1 MNRFFSLFLA
11 LIAWMPSFSQE
22 AKRYVLVEHFTNT
35 RCGICA
41 SRNPA
46 LFSLIEANEDDVH
59 HIAYHP
65 SFPYSSCVFY
75 QHNTEENQDRAVLY
89 SVPGTP
95 QAYLWGTRVS
105 NGSGLLPGNTLPNA
119 LNQTSPIAILVDEQL
134 DGFGREATI
143 TIQSVGTV
151 PTGGD
156 YRLFVAVVERR
167 VNYSAP
173 NGEDE
178 HFNVF
183 RDMLPSSTGEAIVFA
198 DQGSE
203 ITRSFS
209 YTFSSEWDVNQIYV
223 IAYIQDMNT
232 KEVLNSGSTLDV
244 RPTTAIDRELDSRLS
259 IFPNPASSTLEVNWQ
274 GIEAQE
280 AVLTLFTP
288 AGQQVRTQTSTGT
301 QSRTRFDV
309 SDLPRG
315 IYFIRLDI
323 DGRQAVRKVSV
334 E

>member
-35 RCGICA
+35 RCSICA

-46 LFSLIEANEDDVH
+46 FFSAIEPHAEDVH
-59 HIAYHP
+59 HIAFHP

-95 QAYLWGTRVS
+95 QAYLWGTKVS
-105 NGSGLLPGNTLPNA
+105 SGSGLLPGNTLPNA
-119 LNQTSPIAILVDEQL
+119 LNQTSPIAVLVDEEL
-134 DGFGREATI
+134 SGFGREASI

-156 YRLFVAVVERR
+156 YRLFVAVVEKL
-167 VNYSAP
+167 VNYDAP

-178 HFNVF
+178 HHNVF
-183 RDMLPSSTGEAIVFA
+183 RDMLPGSAGEPIIFA
-198 DQGSE
+198 EQGGE
-203 ITRSFS
+203 ISKAFTYS
-209 YTFSSEWDVNQIYV
+209 FSSEWDVNQVYV
-223 IAYIQDMNT
+223 IAYVQDMNT
-232 KEVLNSGSTLDV
+232 KEVLNSGSTFDV
-244 RPTTAIDRELDSRLS
+244 RPTTSIDRELDSRLS
-259 IFPNPASSTLEVNWQ
+259 VFPNPATDLIELDWQ
-274 GIEAQE
+274 GIKANQ
-280 AVLTLFTP
+280 AILSLYSPT
-288 AGQQVRTQTSTGT
+288 GQRVRLATIQAT
-301 QSRTRFDV
+301 QSRSQLDV

-315 IYFIRLDI
+315 IYFLRLDL